1 MQNAVLCRYSED
13 ENPEVPH
20 YLAVDEFPFYLNE
33 NLGVFFTFSR
43 KYKCSL
49 ICAIQNIAQLCEE
62 SEVFKQIVF
71 SNTDTK
77 LILPGSNVED
87 RKYYSEL
94 LGTEEVFET
103 QTGVSKNPIF
113 SENANYSETT
123 KGSMQEKAKVSE
135 EEVSNLKFKRCYY
148 VYTNPKGKK
157 CVGKGVID
165 FLKFNDDNIIH
176 SEYYDFE
183 KYMDQNTSSVLDNDR
198 EQVEPNTIN
207 LFNRSEE
214 LNIYKDIQA
223 VELDEL
229 ELATEEEYNENNIN
243 DIEFGNN
250 QIDESKNKKEEHLVA
265 PEPIIPPK
273 LNILEQKLMSSMGA
287 SSDLDEDNADKDKLM
302 NTIIE
307 EVHSINNLDDIN
319 LDELSIEG
327 LSDE

>member
-1 MQNAVLCRYSED
+1 
-13 ENPEVPH
+13 
-20 YLAVDEFPFYLNE
+20 
-33 NLGVFFTFSR
+33 
-43 KYKCSL
+43 
-49 ICAIQNIAQLCEE
+49 
-62 SEVFKQIVF
+62 
-71 SNTDTK
+71 
-77 LILPGSNVED
+77 
-87 RKYYSEL
+87 
-94 LGTEEVFET
+94 
-103 QTGVSKNPIF
+103 
-113 SENANYSETT
+113 
-123 KGSMQEKAKVSE
+123 
-135 EEVSNLKFKRCYY
+135 
-148 VYTNPKGKK
+148 
-157 CVGKGVID
+157 
-165 FLKFNDDNIIH
+165 
-176 SEYYDFE
+176 
-183 KYMDQNTSSVLDNDR
+183 MDQNTSSVLDNDR